1 MTWDMENPD
10 QDGPKTRTAA
20 IAAVQE

>member
-1 MTWDMENPD
+1 MENPD